1 MFKRRTLKVSPIT
14 RKSFSKHRPIPVVT
28 VFSFVIS
35 RVLNTKRKLRYMQQ
49 QELIIMSLGRF
60 QHSPMARVG
69 IFILLNNSHY
79 YTLVE
84 ECTIDRTNLEYKN

>member
-14 RKSFSKHRPIPVVT
+14 RKSFSKHRLIPVVT

-49 QELIIMSLGRF
+49 LDHNVTRRF
-60 QHSPMARVG
+60 HHSPMARVG
-69 IFILLNNSHY
+69 IFILLNNSHH

>member
-1 MFKRRTLKVSPIT
+1 
-14 RKSFSKHRPIPVVT
+14 
-28 VFSFVIS
+28 
-35 RVLNTKRKLRYMQQ
+35 MQQ